1 MKHLWSFTRRERS
14 MVRQWSYGVKAMG
27 VLLLSN
33 VFSRFWDETD
43 VIFFSFLF
51 SLIHFTCSI
60 ENQGVFHKF
69 QGFHIFTG
77 WFVAHVL
84 FSILMR
90 HTKFKHTAEIF
101 SNGYLPLVWYAC
113 NQFSVNTGVTVPW
126 CVVITQGGRSLLRS

>member
-1 MKHLWSFTRRERS
+1 
-14 MVRQWSYGVKAMG
+14 MG

-84 FSILMR
+84 FSILKKRWTSSKM
-90 HTKFKHTAEIF
+90 II
-101 SNGYLPLVWYAC
+101 YLCLHVLCDTSALFENTCKQTLWDTRNLNTLLKYFPMGICHW
-113 NQFSVNTGVTVPW
+113 NQRKVMF
-126 CVVITQGGRSLLRS
+126 ITYSEGKIIS